1 MRHLLTG
8 LALATLA
15 VTAQA
20 DIVEDFERFIE
31 GSYGG
36 ASLGVESRATEGCP
50 RGTTVCE
57 DLRTT
62 PWKFWG
68 GWRLSETLGGE
79 ISYIHYGTLRSQTL
93 VANNL
98 PMAES
103 RTRAQSIGFTFA
115 PTFAISQVSS
125 AVARVGVASVKTEY
139 SSPTEETKGW
149 RAEPLL
155 GAALQWH
162 VGRSLPD
169 TVGILR
175 GFSLE
180 FGWDTTRIKQ
190 VERKKWIHMFSIGG
204 AMEF

>member
-8 LALATLA
+8 LALAALA
-15 VTAQA
+15 TTAQA
-20 DIVEDFERFIE
+20 DLVEDFERFIE

-57 DLRTT
+57 DLRTL

-68 GWRLSETLGGE
+68 GWRVSETLGTE
-79 ISYIHYGTLRSQTL
+79 ISYMHFGTLRSQTI
-93 VANNL
+93 APNNAPL
-98 PMAES
+98 TETT
-103 RTRAQSIGFTFA
+103 TRAQSIGLSFA
-115 PTFAISQVSS
+115 PTFAISQVSTL
-125 AVARVGVASVKTEY
+125 VGRIGVASVKTEY
-139 SSPTEETKGW
+139 TSPAEETSGW

-155 GAALQWH
+155 GAALQWN

-169 TVGILR
+169 SLGLLR